1 MKRVRVYGVEITDSY
16 ARTLIG
22 GLTDAGSPAALAAAR
37 QISGALDRHDSAGP
51 LTPEMRDAILGV
63 LPAASPSR
71 PGLRH
76 LHRTLLQDHEARQD
90 AAETGCA

>member
-22 GLTDAGSPAALAAAR
+22 GLTDAGSPAALAAAK

-51 LTPEMRDAILGV
+51 LTPEMRDAILAV
-63 LPAASPSR
+63 LPTASPSR

-76 LHRTLLQDHEARQD
+76 LHRTLLRDHEARRD
-90 AAETGCA
+90 AV